1 MLSFQIIL
9 SLRFTI
15 LTLFYFILFITHH
28 LNGCEKFCDKII
40 TLEILSNIIYNIPT
54 LKKRRSITR
63 IYEFGAKMHMLCY
76 WRAESTSIIGQPK
89 STYGR
94 GITCCLKILIIS
106 ILLAF
111 KACVYFHFSSLH
123 FNFFPCLICIHIGL
137 LYFKISNLAYYVLFN
152 FLFGFLCFKIFI
164 FIFNFSP

>member
-15 LTLFYFILFITHH
+15 LTLFYFILFITHR

-63 IYEFGAKMHMLCY
+63 IYEIWRQNAHVMLLKSRIHFYHWPAKIHLWTWNY
-76 WRAESTSIIGQPK
+76 VL
-89 STYGR
+89 
-94 GITCCLKILIIS
+94 LKILTIS

>member
-9 SLRFTI
+9 SLRLTI

-63 IYEFGAKMHMLCY
+63 IYEV
-76 WRAESTSIIGQPK
+76 WRQNAIEEQNP
-89 STYGR
+89 
-94 GITCCLKILIIS
+94 
-106 ILLAF
+106 LL
-111 KACVYFHFSSLH
+111 SLASQ
-123 FNFFPCLICIHIGL
+123 NPPIDVELR
-137 LYFKISNLAYYVLFN
+137 AV
-152 FLFGFLCFKIFI
+152 
-164 FIFNFSP
+164 

>member
-9 SLRFTI
+9 SWRFTI
-15 LTLFYFILFITHH
+15 LTLFYFILFITHR

-54 LKKRRSITR
+54 LKKKKKHHTHLWNL
-63 IYEFGAKMHMLCY
+63 APKCY
-76 WRAESTSIIGQPK
+76 WKAESTSIIGQPK
-89 STYGR
+89 STYRR
-94 GITCCLKILIIS
+94 GITCCLKILTIS